1 MSRFSYVADGNL
13 DKSDAQVILK
23 RTASRNPFSSVF
35 LPCILFDVPI
45 TGTLYRLPLPSPQT
59 WTPSCQN
66 APGQASAT
74 CHTGDSAYSYEV
86 STTWVLPP
94 EPCGHLSMHTALRTV
109 IILRLH
115 RIVNFCMEGR
125 ANGQGLAMPFAHK
138 DFPLVLPCKVFQ
150 PLYLVHD

>member
-1 MSRFSYVADGNL
+1 M
-13 DKSDAQVILK
+13 KTI
-23 RTASRNPFSSVF
+23 F
-35 LPCILFDVPI
+35 LS
-45 TGTLYRLPLPSPQT
+45 SPQRISL
-59 WTPSCQN
+59 WIFYVPLNLVLFLSLSAFRQRKMPNCQN
-66 APGQASAT
+66 ALTQVSVT
-74 CHTGDSAYSYEV
+74 CRTGDNAYWYEV
-86 STTWVLPP
+86 NTTWVLPP

-115 RIVNFCMEGR
+115 RIVNFCMAGR